1 MRLGLH
7 VEQRVGVKRQLH
19 QLQQQLAT
27 ASADLQ
33 VGVMCVQQLCLLL
46 DHPAAAGDEM
56 QLHVLQ
62 PLMLGCHC
70 MTMSLLYL
78 SGWSVIACCSRPQD
92 VVETSIA
99 DQRVWQKQMTQT

>member
-19 QLQQQLAT
+19 LLQQQLAT

-33 VGVMCVQQLCLLL
+33 VGVMLVQQLRLFLCL
-46 DHPAAAGDEM
+46 PAADGEEK

-62 PLMLGCHC
+62 PLRLGWPLHEHE
-70 MTMSLLYL
+70 LPYL
-78 SGWSVIACCSRPQD
+78 PGWCWMHCCS
-92 VVETSIA
+92 
-99 DQRVWQKQMTQT
+99 